1 MMMGMP
7 IENFDDMA
15 QSAISEMSNMLT
27 ATAATNLAGMGLEVD
42 ISTPSLSIGQNFQVK
57 ISDTNYLTVEM
68 DLAGH
73 LVELDIAVEQQ

>member
-1 MMMGMP
+1 MRSSFEIGT
-7 IENFDDMA
+7 ILTLCILGLSVLWNL
-15 QSAISEMSNMLT
+15 SAYFL
-27 ATAATNLAGMGLEVD
+27 
-42 ISTPSLSIGQNFQVK
+42 FQVK